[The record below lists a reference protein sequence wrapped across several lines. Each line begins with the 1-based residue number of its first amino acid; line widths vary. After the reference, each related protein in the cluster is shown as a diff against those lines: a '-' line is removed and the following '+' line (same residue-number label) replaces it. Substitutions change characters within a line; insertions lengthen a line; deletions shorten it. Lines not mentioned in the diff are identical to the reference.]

1 MTVLLGAAWWW
12 LGLSERPFQAAR
24 EASDALLPLVFD
36 GRVSAVIA
44 LPDGSWKVRT
54 TLPVAGSSGA
64 QVAVFFIDRVPILR
78 GFISFPLL
86 WAMLIASHRPWWGRL
101 ASGTLLLAGLVLLQ
115 IAAIVWL
122 RLVVMQRAE
131 PSFVMESMRPPDFRV
146 TGEAVATWEWMLSN
160 HVLPRRHAVHAGCH
174 ARGHLGDP
182 EQTTRAS
189 SAGSDAQ
196 AAGGRAAD
204 KLRLGPGSAPPGAAG
219 PAPR

>member
-12 LGLSERPFQAAR
+12 LGLSERAFQAAR

-160 HVLPRRHAVHAGCH
+160 HVYHVATLFTPVVTPVVIWAILSRQLV
-174 ARGHLGDP
+174 
-182 EQTTRAS
+182 
-189 SAGSDAQ
+189 
-196 AAGGRAAD
+196 
-204 KLRLGPGSAPPGAAG
+204 LRLLEAMRKRPLALLPTS
-219 PAPR
+219 

>member
-1 MTVLLGAAWWW
+1 
-12 LGLSERPFQAAR
+12 
-24 EASDALLPLVFD
+24 
-36 GRVSAVIA
+36 
-44 LPDGSWKVRT
+44 
-54 TLPVAGSSGA
+54 VAGSSGA

-160 HVLPRRHAVHAGCH
+160 HVYHVATLFTPVVTPVVIWAILSRQLV
-174 ARGHLGDP
+174 
-182 EQTTRAS
+182 
-189 SAGSDAQ
+189 
-196 AAGGRAAD
+196 
-204 KLRLGPGSAPPGAAG
+204 LRLLEAMRKRPVAVLPTS
-219 PAPR
+219 